1 MAELAALQVAA
12 SIIQVIDVGIRVVQ
26 RLREYH
32 DKANELPDAFKHIS
46 KRLPIFIETLRQ
58 TKSTFEV
65 VSDSAR
71 KALQPAIE
79 ECLLQICKLEV
90 MVDAA
95 LPKMNDSGMTRSWKA
110 IVSVKYDSEVKEMDR
125 VIKDYME
132 VMSQHQVSSLVVQGL
147 SSTSARQFR
156 APDAGD

>member
-1 MAELAALQVAA
+1 MAELATLQVAA

-26 RLREYH
+26 RLMEYH
-32 DKANELPDAFKHIS
+32 DKSNELPDAFKHVS

-58 TKSTFEV
+58 TRSTIEII
-65 VSDSAR
+65 SDSAR

-79 ECLLQICKLEV
+79 ECLLQIRKLEL

-95 LPKMNDSGMTRSWKA
+95 LPKVGDSGMTKSWKA
-110 IVSVKYDSEVKEMDR
+110 MVSVKYDSGVKEMDR

-132 VMSQHQVSSLVVQGL
+132 VMSQHQISSLAVQTLNSTLSTSTVSSTA
-147 SSTSARQFR
+147 SN
-156 APDAGD
+156 

>member
-1 MAELAALQVAA
+1 MAESLAALQVAA

-32 DKANELPDAFKHIS
+32 DNANDLPDAFKHVS

-58 TKSTFEV
+58 TKSTIEIM
-65 VSDSAR
+65 SDSAR
-71 KALQPAIE
+71 KALRPAIE
-79 ECLLQICKLEV
+79 ECLLQIHKLET

-95 LPKMNDSGMTRSWKA
+95 LPKSSDSEMRKSWKA
-110 IVSVKYDSEVKEMDR
+110 VISVKYDSEVKNMDR

-132 VMSQHQVSSLVVQGL
+132 VVSQHQISSLAMQTLNGTL
-147 SSTSARQFR
+147 
-156 APDAGD
+156 